1 MKVILLILV
10 LGSIFELSESHG
22 FYPGIFMKNRK
33 HHQTNHAESTE
44 PAEPIESTEPAESA
58 ESTEMEN
65 ELTKEEIDEEVMA
78 KIRQLMKKLAH
89 WAHGKGE
96 KFEKE
101 IPLLISRLWM

>member
-1 MKVILLILV
+1 
-10 LGSIFELSESHG
+10 
-22 FYPGIFMKNRK
+22 MKNRK
-33 HHQTNHAESTE
+33 HHQTNHAET
-44 PAEPIESTEPAESA
+44 TEPAESA
-58 ESTEMEN
+58 ESAVEPAESAEMEN

>member
-33 HHQTNHAESTE
+33 HHQTNHAET
-44 PAEPIESTEPAESA
+44 TEPAESA
-58 ESTEMEN
+58 VEPAKSAEMEN

-78 KIRQLMKKLAH
+78 KIRQLMKKLAQ

>member
-33 HHQTNHAESTE
+33 HHQTNHAET
-44 PAEPIESTEPAESA
+44 TEPAESA
-58 ESTEMEN
+58 ESAVEPAKSAEMEN

>member
-1 MKVILLILV
+1 M
-10 LGSIFELSESHG
+10 
-22 FYPGIFMKNRK
+22 NTR
-33 HHQTNHAESTE
+33 HHHTNHAESTE
-44 PAEPIESTEPAESA
+44 PAEPTESTEST

-89 WAHGKGE
+89 WARGKGE

-101 IPLLISRLWM
+101 IPLLISRLWI